1 MKLRVCLTD
10 GRMRYAFLFAGLFF
24 AWGVSGLAQR
34 VVEIDLT
41 NQRVYL
47 LDRDRVIL
55 NSPISSGRPGRETPT
70 GTFRITDKDVN
81 HASSFYGFFGNPV
94 TRQIVV
100 ADADID
106 MKRPPGLEFVR
117 APMRYYMQFQP
128 AIGLHAGFLPGY
140 PASHGCVRMPEE
152 YAIALFQSVSI
163 GTPVRVY
170 GHPQPGRLY
179 WASARTAPHPA
190 VVSPAFIT
198 PVHVPAFGWRGD
210 RDPGRSR
217 DRESLHRDRDAAFD
231 RFDAEWDAKEK
242 FMERQIDKLEGRID
256 HADGP
261 RKAELALELQGFKRA
276 REELDIRRD
285 AAKDQLKRQWEDD

>member
-1 MKLRVCLTD
+1 
-10 GRMRYAFLFAGLFF
+10 MRYAFVVAALFF

-34 VVEIDLT
+34 VIEIDLT

-47 LDRDRVIL
+47 LDHGRVIL
-55 NSPISSGRPGRETPT
+55 NSPISSGRPGHETPK
-70 GTFRITDKDVN
+70 GTFRVTDKDVN

-117 APMRYYMQFQP
+117 APMRYYIQFQP

-152 YAIALFQSVSI
+152 YAIPLFQSVSI

-179 WASARTAPHPA
+179 WASARATRPVISPA
-190 VVSPAFIT
+190 VN

-210 RDPGRSR
+210 RD
-217 DRESLHRDRDAAFD
+217 RESFHRDFRRDRDVVFE

-242 FMERQIDKLEGRID
+242 FMERQIDELERRID
-256 HADGP
+256 HAAGP
-261 RKAELALELQGFKRA
+261 RKAELELELQGFERA
-276 REELDIRRD
+276 KDELAIRRD
-285 AAKDQLKRQWEDD
+285 AAKEQLERQWEED